1 MECKIGNAGIR
12 LEMIMVKIIIATAVR
27 VGKDVGVQFTGLGG
41 FKNLDGLSLNWLT
54 NKLG

>member
-12 LEMIMVKIIIATAVR
+12 LEVIMVKIIIATAVR
-27 VGKDVGVQFTGLGG
+27 VGKDVSVRFTGLGG

-54 NKLG
+54 IKLG